1 MNILL
6 VGERQDVLL
15 VKYEMLEANWEL
27 KIQQCYSLE
36 VALNKLSNTIFD
48 CLIYIPFCCQDRRV
62 QFAKLAQIN
71 QQYKISI
78 RVLEEV

>member
-15 VKYEMLEANWEL
+15 VKYEMLEANWQL

-36 VALNKLSNTIFD
+36 VALSKLSDTVFD
-48 CLIYIPFCCQDRRV
+48 CLIYIPFYWQDRRV
-62 QFAKLAQIN
+62 QLARLIQIN
-71 QQYKISI
+71 KQYKIPV

>member
-15 VKYEMLEANWEL
+15 VKYEMLEQNWKL
-27 KIQQCYSLE
+27 KIEQCYSLE
-36 VALNKLSNTIFD
+36 VALSKLSNAVFD
-48 CLIYIPFCCQDRRV
+48 CLIYIPFCWQDRRV
-62 QFAKLAQIN
+62 QVSRLAQIHK
-71 QQYKISI
+71 QYKVPI